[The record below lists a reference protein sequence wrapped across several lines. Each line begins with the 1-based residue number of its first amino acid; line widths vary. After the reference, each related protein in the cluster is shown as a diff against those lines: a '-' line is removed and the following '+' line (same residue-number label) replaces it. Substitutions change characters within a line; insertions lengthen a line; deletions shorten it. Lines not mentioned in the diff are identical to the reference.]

1 VTQVE
6 ENMEKINCD
15 VLISG
20 GTIVTQN
27 STREIIQNGSIIIK
41 GSEIIDIG
49 KRDDLDFK
57 YSARK
62 LINARGKYI
71 FPGLINTHTHLFQ
84 TFIKGL
90 GECLPLYQWVDGIAA
105 PSASAMSERQAY
117 LSTILG
123 GMEAIQCGTTTL
135 LDFMYSMPDSRL
147 HRQVGNGLRDIGLR
161 GVLGLGLMENGEEHG
176 LSPCQFRPVI
186 EALDEWQKIME
197 EYKGGNLSFAL
208 APEIP
213 FGITPNGYRE
223 IRDFATTNGIPITI
237 HINETLDDDRANL
250 KDYQKRAVPFLEELG
265 FWGKDV
271 IGVHCVKMQ
280 PEDIE
285 IFVKNNVKISH
296 NPVSNM
302 YLGVGIAPIMEL
314 KQSGLTICL
323 GTDGAGSNNSQDMFE
338 VMKSTGLLHKVFHEN
353 PAVMNSQTILD
364 MATLGGAKALG
375 QDDRIGSLEVNKQ
388 ADLFIFDPLKPK
400 SAPVFDPISSLVFS
414 SGSENVSTT
423 IVAGNIL
430 MEERKIIGI
439 DELEILQECQK
450 SAWELAERVGYIPKF
465 FTP

>member
-1 VTQVE
+1 
-6 ENMEKINCD
+6 MEKIICD
-15 VLISG
+15 ILISG
-20 GTIVTQN
+20 GTIITQN
-27 STREIIQNGSIIIK
+27 STREIIQDGSIIIK

-49 KRDDLDFK
+49 KKEDVDFK

-62 LINARGKYI
+62 IIDARGKYI

-90 GECLPLYQWVDGIAA
+90 GEGLSLYQWVDGIAA
-105 PSASAMSERQAY
+105 PSAFGMSERQAY
-117 LSTILG
+117 LSTLLG

-147 HRQVGNGLRDIGLR
+147 HRQVTNGLIDIGLR
-161 GVLGLGLMENGEEHG
+161 GVLGLGLMENGEDHG
-176 LSPCQFRPVI
+176 LSPCQFRPVT
-186 EALDEWQKIME
+186 EALAEWQEIME
-197 EYKGGNLSFAL
+197 KYNGGILSFAL

-213 FGITPNGYRE
+213 FGISPNSFRE
-223 IRDFATTNGIPITI
+223 IRECANKHGIPITI
-237 HINETLDDDRANL
+237 HINETFDDDKVNL

-265 FWGKDV
+265 FWGEDV

-285 IFVKNNVKISH
+285 IFVKNDVKISH
-296 NPVSNM
+296 NPISNM

-314 KQSGLTICL
+314 MQSRLTISL
-323 GTDGAGSNNSQDMFE
+323 GTDGAGSNNSQDMLE
-338 VMKSTGLLHKVFHEN
+338 VMKNTGLLHKVRHEN
-353 PAVMNSQTILD
+353 PAVMNAQTILD

-375 QDDRIGSLEVNKQ
+375 QADRIGSLEVNKQ

-400 SAPVFDPISSLVFS
+400 STPVFDPVSSLVFS
-414 SGSENVSTT
+414 SGPENVSTT

-430 MEERKIIGI
+430 MEERKIISF
-439 DELEILQECQK
+439 DELEILQECQE
-450 SAWELAERVGYIPKF
+450 SAWELAKNVGYIPKF
-465 FTP
+465 FKL

>member
-1 VTQVE
+1 MIE
-6 ENMEKINCD
+6 DKMGKINCD
-15 VLISG
+15 ILISG
-20 GTIVTQN
+20 GTIITQN
-27 STREIIQNGSIIIK
+27 STREIIHDGSIIIK

-49 KRDDLDFK
+49 NKEEVEFK

-62 LINARGKYI
+62 MIDARGKYI

-90 GECLPLYQWVDGIAA
+90 GEGLSLYQWVDGIAA
-105 PSASAMSERQAY
+105 PSAFGMSEKQAY

-123 GMEAIQCGTTTL
+123 GMEAIHCGTTTL
-135 LDFMYSMPDSRL
+135 LDFMYSMPHSRL
-147 HRQVGNGLRDIGLR
+147 HRQVGNGLRDLGLR

-176 LSPCQFRPVI
+176 LSPCQFRPVT
-186 EALDEWQKIME
+186 EALAEWQEIME
-197 EYKGGNLSFAL
+197 EYKGGSLSFAL

-213 FGITPNGYRE
+213 FGISPHSFKE
-223 IRDFATTNGIPITI
+223 IREFANKHGTPITI
-237 HINETLDDDRANL
+237 HINETLDDDKVNL

-265 FWGKDV
+265 FWGEDV

-285 IFVKNNVKISH
+285 IFVKNDVKISH

-314 KQSGLTICL
+314 MQSRLTISL

-338 VMKSTGLLHKVFHEN
+338 VMKSTGLLQKVHHQN
-353 PAVMNSQTILD
+353 PVVINSQTILD

-375 QDDRIGSLEVNKQ
+375 LIDKIGSLEVNKQ
-388 ADLFIFDPLKPK
+388 ADLFMFDPLKPK
-400 SAPVFDPISSLVFS
+400 SAPVFDPVSSLVFS
-414 SGSENVSTT
+414 SGPENVSIT

-430 MEERKIIGI
+430 MEERNIIGF
-439 DELEILQECQK
+439 DELEILNECQK
-450 SAWELAERVGYIPKF
+450 SAWELAKRVGYIPKF
-465 FTP
+465 FTL